1 MSPIVIITITVL
13 PSSGVSE
20 DILPV
25 ITTNTEEAQ
34 QASLCDDIP
43 VLPGQVNNTT
53 ITEDTNS
60 SGPTLAT

>member
-43 VLPGQVNNTT
+43 VLPGQVNSKP
-53 ITEDTNS
+53 S
-60 SGPTLAT
+60 SSLKLLFPLI